1 MDEGAAYLGERRGC
15 RPVGNEEGAKPETV
29 ATHVFYGQGELW
41 LAGTPAPGEKAPVL
55 RVLTSRPDVATSR
68 GIAVGMHRDDLSKA
82 YGEPERIHWNRLSA
96 DDYPEVVR
104 WAVYRCREECRTF
117 NDERDGRRFS
127 QLVFGLAGNGTIRRV
142 GYSTSFFGL

>member
-1 MDEGAAYLGERRGC
+1 MVKR
-15 RPVGNEEGAKPETV
+15 
-29 ATHVFYGQGELW
+29 
-41 LAGTPAPGEKAPVL
+41 
-55 RVLTSRPDVATSR
+55 
-68 GIAVGMHRDDLSKA
+68 MHRDDLSKA

-104 WAVYRCREECRTF
+104 WAVYRCREECRAF

-127 QLVFGLAGNGTIRRV
+127 RLVFGLAGNGTIRRV